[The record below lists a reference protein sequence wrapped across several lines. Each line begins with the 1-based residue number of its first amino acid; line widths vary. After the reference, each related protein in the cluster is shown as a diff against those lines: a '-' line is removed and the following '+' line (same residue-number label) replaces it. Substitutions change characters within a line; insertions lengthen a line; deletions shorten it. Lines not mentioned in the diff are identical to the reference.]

1 MVGPAMTR
9 RTVWTGAVAA
19 FALAFLIVM
28 TVTGAL
34 PRQRH
39 FVKFEANGVLQLPPE
54 RISSIALHAG
64 ERAAILLRS
73 PDGSWARDDGTP
85 LPADVGKRVA
95 LAVQFMNTSAP
106 VRVIGAP
113 ELREFKP
120 SEFGLDRPLVS
131 IALFEGSRP
140 ILSAHFGAR
149 NPDGYLQYVRLDGR
163 PELLLLSRF
172 VGAEWEAVAQAMLAP

>member
-1 MVGPAMTR
+1 MIAGRAALPA
-9 RTVWTGAVAA
+9 VVAA
-19 FALAFLIVM
+19 LALAFLVVM

-39 FVKFEANGVLQLPPE
+39 FVKFEAKGVLQLPPE

-64 ERAAILLRS
+64 GRAAILLRS
-73 PDGSWARDDGTP
+73 PDGSWAWENGAP
-85 LPADVGKRVA
+85 LPADLAKRVVV
-95 LAVQFMNTSAP
+95 AVQFMNTSAP
-106 VRVIGAP
+106 VRVIEAA
-113 ELREFKP
+113 ELQEFEP

-131 IALFEGSRP
+131 VALFEGPRP
-140 ILSAHFGAR
+140 VLSAHFGAR

-172 VGAEWEAVAQAMLAP
+172 VGAEWEGVAEAALVP